1 MSYYSPDRDEYLYAK
16 DRGARCAVDNHV
28 PGHRL
33 VFRLR
38 YNYLGVIMVVPS
50 ALQELLKSVALEP
63 HETESK
69 QLSGLRC
76 KHCSMLDKRVL
87 GNEGALPVK
96 L

>member
-1 MSYYSPDRDEYLYAK
+1 MVWYPRCKVGGNVSYYSPDRDEYLYAK

-50 ALQELLKSVALEP
+50 AYNLASWP
-63 HETESK
+63 D
-69 QLSGLRC
+69 GLI
-76 KHCSMLDKRVL
+76 
-87 GNEGALPVK
+87 GG
-96 L
+96 